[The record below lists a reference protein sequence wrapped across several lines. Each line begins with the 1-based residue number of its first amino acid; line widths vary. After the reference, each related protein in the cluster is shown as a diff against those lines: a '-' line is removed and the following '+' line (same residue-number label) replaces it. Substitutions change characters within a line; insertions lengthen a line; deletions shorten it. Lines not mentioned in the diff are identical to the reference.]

1 MPGPGVGPGGTSGG
15 QNQNQ
20 SLEDNKGRQ
29 DFSVMV
35 VFSSLSYTTFC
46 GWLNEQIIDKRKPNE
61 SKVSVLNKAWSCP
74 EGDGYGPCDELIFID
89 CGSNDISKFKDSDGS
104 ELKLTPYISY
114 AIRSIIEL
122 LYNKSMDGLCGK
134 VTFKLLAVHPCQ
146 KCMFAL
152 SELLGNALPR
162 QELYSSFVSH
172 IMSQDE
178 YRLAFR
184 WIQLYGWLFNVVY
197 CAVFDPFESYLKD
210 TKGIDLR
217 TQDME
222 KLLDKPEENAFIAN
236 YITKYS
242 DPDHKFSPSLAEAR
256 AAYQEKLNKWENE
269 PGHRKNAE
277 SGKYQVE
284 YDGKW
289 VDYDY
294 MKDEYKRLTDPSEEE
309 LEKQLAD
316 SKTNLTKVKAGAES
330 EKARIDRAQN
340 TQHQHDIGLTKGMV
354 KNLKENSA
362 KYKGKSDQEIEDA
375 LYNKSLT
382 GNIKKKKFNTV
393 GFVKSINPVEEY
405 SDDTYVIDGVVY
417 DDDGIE
423 KLKENI
429 VKRVAAAQKDVELA
443 QAALKEKQMA
453 FVNGVLDAIQLVAGI
468 GSLAFPPLALVD
480 AYLTVARWTLQ
491 DEHTVKGTVL
501 GIAGV
506 AMDIAGL
513 IPYFGTVARLSKGIA
528 RSSSE
533 LLEEG
538 VKAGTIKLR
547 PVTESSIKKVGN
559 VLIDT
564 KPKPKPNLYNEAEMP
579 TVFQNGRKIQRMDPN
594 EELEIVYVGPNNF
607 DYLPPETQA
616 HFSKLTK
623 SKDVGSGVS
632 QTSKD
637 NPFIS
642 HESHTAIQDETYA
655 NQFVTVKNS
664 NGELLT
670 VELNNSS
677 AVELLGKRGEKNL
690 TTVKAGDLGDSVK
703 KTYAAKEPS
712 ATPKETPKTDTPSTP
727 GETASPKENASAS
740 ESGKT
745 PESGTEGNNSGG
757 SAADAEKDP
766 LKGMENE
773 IQETAKESNGT
784 LASEAMN
791 KENLKDKLNRL
802 FESGILTKPGL
813 SVLDKAKREAFHVMG
828 WDEKLGVI
836 LEIPTY
842 LLLGYSGFSF
852 FTSVSGI
859 DPIGD
864 YFDPK
869 TAKLKAEENMKVKKP
884 DYDEPTENYPPQR
897 IDAKAEYDKATE
909 DLKKAQD
916 AKKKAK
922 TDKEWQE
929 AHAAELNAKKRQ
941 EAAHRLGEAQ
951 ESGDYAREHES
962 STAQVLTDAQKDYQ
976 EKYNDYLIAK
986 GINDRNGRYQTTL
999 NDINNSD
1006 IDTLD
1011 INQVQG
1017 TSTTIQNLNY
1027 LQSMNYLSPNWAADN
1042 FNEAQE
1048 NLEDSKLDLDVAE
1061 FNVYGN
1067 LMQQVEEQVATQD
1080 MNNANNY
1087 PDHNTKKKK
1096 K

>member
-1 MPGPGVGPGGTSGG
+1 MGAGPGATNGGQG
-15 QNQNQ
+15 QNQNI
-20 SLEDNKGRQ
+20 EDNKPRQ

-46 GWLNEQIIDKRKPNE
+46 GWLNEQIVDKRKPNE

-89 CGSNDISKFKDSDGS
+89 CGSNDISKFKDSNGS
-104 ELKLTPYISY
+104 ELDLTPYISY

-122 LYNKSMDGLCGK
+122 LYNKTMDGLCGK

-162 QELYSSFVSH
+162 QGLYSSFVSH

-184 WIQLYGWLFNVVY
+184 WIQLYGWFFNVVY

-210 TKGIDLR
+210 NKGLDLR
-217 TQDME
+217 TKDMK
-222 KLLDKPEENAFIAN
+222 KLLDKPEENKFIEDYFLNHTNA
-236 YITKYS
+236 
-242 DPDHKFSPSLAEAR
+242 KFGIVPTMEEAR

-269 PGHRKNAE
+269 PSHRKNAE
-277 SGKYQVE
+277 TGKYQVE

-294 MKDEYKRLTDPSEEE
+294 MKDEYKRITDPSEEE

-330 EKARIDRAQN
+330 EKGRIDKAKR
-340 TQHQHDIGLTKGMV
+340 TQHQHDASLTQNMI

-362 KYKGKSDQEIEDA
+362 KYKGSSNKEIENA
-375 LYNKSLT
+375 LYSKNLT
-382 GNIKKKKFNTV
+382 GKQKKRRFNTSGINRV
-393 GFVKSINPVEEY
+393 LNPVEDY
-405 SDDTYVIDGVVY
+405 SDDKYIIDGIVY

-423 KLKENI
+423 KLKQKIDE
-429 VKRVAAAQKDVELA
+429 RVTQAQKDVEQA

-480 AYLTVARWTLQ
+480 AYLTVARWTLE
-491 DEHTVKGTVL
+491 DEHTVKGTTL

-506 AMDIAGL
+506 VMDIAGL

-538 VKAGTIKLR
+538 VKAGTKKLR
-547 PVTESSIKKVGN
+547 PVVESPVEKVGN
-559 VLIDT
+559 VLADT
-564 KPKPKPNLYNEAEMP
+564 KPKPKPYNEAEMP
-579 TVFQNGRKIQRMDPN
+579 KVYQNGNKIRNMNPN
-594 EELEIVYVGPNNF
+594 EELEIVHVGPNNF
-607 DYLPPETQA
+607 DNLPTETQA
-616 HFSKLTK
+616 RYADPKTRK
-623 SKDVGSGVS
+623 SFGTGVK

-642 HESHTAIQDETYA
+642 HESHTAVQDENFA
-655 NQFVTVKNS
+655 NQFVTVKDSQGNVI
-664 NGELLT
+664 T
-670 VELNNSS
+670 VELTNSS
-677 AVELLGKRGEKNL
+677 AVELLGKGGEKNL
-690 TTVKAGDLGDSVK
+690 TTITAGDLGESIN
-703 KTYAAKEPS
+703 KTYAAKKPQT
-712 ATPKETPKTDTPSTP
+712 APKDAPKPDAPTTS
-727 GETASPKENASAS
+727 SNK
-740 ESGKT
+740 
-745 PESGTEGNNSGG
+745 SGG

-766 LKGMENE
+766 LIGMEEE
-773 IQETAKESNGT
+773 IKDAAKESNGT

-791 KENLKDKLNRL
+791 KESLKDKLNRL

-813 SVLDKAKREAFHVMG
+813 SVLDKAKREAFATMG
-828 WDEKLGVI
+828 WQDKMAFI
-836 LEIPTY
+836 NEIPTY
-842 LLLGYSGFSF
+842 MLLGYSGFSF
-852 FTSVSGI
+852 FTSVTGI

-864 YFDPK
+864 LFDPK
-869 TAKLKAEENMKVKKP
+869 TAKLKAEENLKVKKP

-897 IDAKAEYDKATE
+897 IDANAEYDKATE
-909 DLKKAQD
+909 DLKRAQD

-922 TDKEWQE
+922 TDEEWQE
-929 AHAAELNAKKRQ
+929 AYAAEMNAKKRQ
-941 EAAHRLGEAQ
+941 DAAQKLAIAQ
-951 ESGDYAREHES
+951 ERGDYAREHES
-962 STAQVLTDAQKDYQ
+962 STAQALTDAQKDYR

-986 GINDRNGRYQTTL
+986 GINDRNGSYQTTL
-999 NDINNSD
+999 NAINNSD
-1006 IDTLD
+1006 IDPLD
-1011 INQVQG
+1011 INQIQG
-1017 TSTTIQNLNY
+1017 TSTAIQNLNY
-1027 LQSMNYLSPNWAADN
+1027 LQSTNYLSPNWAADN
-1042 FNEAQE
+1042 LNAAEE
-1048 NLEDSKLDLDVAE
+1048 NLEDSKLDLDVAQ
-1061 FNVYGN
+1061 FDVYGN
-1067 LMQQVEEQVATQD
+1067 LMQQVEEQIATQD
-1080 MNNANNY
+1080 MNYANNY